1 MCNDDKAAQ
10 NSLLQLPNYAP
21 IHQIRDNH
29 YRVGWGD
36 VAGYVHNSLDFKIS
50 RKVIYKN
57 HETHLFLV
65 WDLNINSL
73 DYSIN
78 TTVCNFF
85 LAFQNG
91 FFSLINRPTGITKSS
106 ATIIDHML
114 TNTIIDSEG
123 QSCIIK
129 TDISDHFAVFAL
141 MKTSLI
147 LSNIKKTFIKRDIKV
162 VSIQY
167 IKSILN
173 SVDCNLITE
182 ISTPNSSYNI
192 FKYR

>member
-1 MCNDDKAAQ
+1 M
-10 NSLLQLPNYAP
+10 QLPNYAP

-29 YRVGWGD
+29 YRGGWGG
-36 VAGYVHNSLDFKIS
+36 VAVYVHNSLDFKIS
-50 RKVIYKN
+50 RKVICKN

-85 LAFQNG
+85 LVFQNG
-91 FFSLINRPTGITKSS
+91 FFSLINRPIGITKSS

-147 LSNIKKTFIKRDIKV
+147 LSNI
-162 VSIQY
+162 
-167 IKSILN
+167 
-173 SVDCNLITE
+173 
-182 ISTPNSSYNI
+182 
-192 FKYR
+192 